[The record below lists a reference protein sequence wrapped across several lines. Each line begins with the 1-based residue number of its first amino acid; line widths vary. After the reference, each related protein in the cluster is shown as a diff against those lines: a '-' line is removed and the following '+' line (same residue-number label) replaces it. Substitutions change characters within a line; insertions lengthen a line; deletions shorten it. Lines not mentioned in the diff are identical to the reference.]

1 MQSAICGFCNG
12 GVEAADNFCRH
23 CGGKDPVSSA
33 ASTPGMGADG
43 DIKNLILAGRAIE
56 AIKAIRERTGMGLKE
71 AKDLADGIGR
81 TIGKK

>member
-1 MQSAICGFCNG
+1 
-12 GVEAADNFCRH
+12 
-23 CGGKDPVSSA
+23 
-33 ASTPGMGADG
+33 MGADG